1 MKEGYEKI
9 RDTVKKLKDTYNFS
23 GPLHFTDFSNLNSI
37 ISIGYLSSRDLC
49 YANNMDFYDALDEES
64 SNKIPGKI
72 KGSTR
77 FYYVEKNNYDVMQRL
92 NIPVYLLF
100 NEEILYLDL
109 AVYTDGN
116 AEHENTI
123 FGTDFDFFCYDMDWE
138 VIFNKRNASQ
148 CLNGPVGD
156 LFCSRKQS
164 ELLIDEP
171 IPLNQL
177 KNIIFRCNT
186 DYKRACNLFGKNK
199 MFQVDPY
206 MFFNDKNYIIDYNIV
221 YNSQFDREVFIL
233 HFSTNEPVK
242 NDDRH
247 EYRLYDI
254 NDRLI
259 CIAKVN
265 YLESDRTD
273 FHVEVADLPCLPVK
287 FKFWFYGTMCIEE
300 IIG

>member
-9 RDTVKKLKDTYNFS
+9 RETVKKLKDTYNFR

-37 ISIGYLSSRDLC
+37 ISIGYLGSRDLC
-49 YANNMDFYDALDEES
+49 YANNIDFYDALDEES
-64 SNKIPGKI
+64 INNMPGKV

-109 AVYTDGN
+109 AIYTDGN
-116 AEHENTI
+116 AELNNTI
-123 FGTDFDFFCYDMDWE
+123 FGTDFDFFNYDMDWE
-138 VIFNKRNASQ
+138 AVFDKRNAPQ
-148 CLNGPVGD
+148 CLHGPVED

-171 IPLNQL
+171 VSIGQL

-199 MFQVDPY
+199 MFMVEPD
-206 MFFNDKNYIIDYNIV
+206 MFFNNDNYIMDYNIV
-221 YNSQFDREVFIL
+221 YNSLCDKDVFIV
-233 HFSTNEPVK
+233 HFGTNQPVK
-242 NDDRH
+242 NDSSH

-254 NDRLI
+254 DDKLI
-259 CIAKVN
+259 RMAKIN
-265 YLESDRTD
+265 YSESDRTD
-273 FHVEVADLPCLPVK
+273 FNVEVADLPCLPVK
-287 FKFWFYGTMCIEE
+287 FKFWFYGTLCIEE
-300 IIG
+300 IVG